1 MSESN
6 SPSSTNISSMATS
19 TTTLY
24 DANMSNGAEV
34 NERTRLLGKTA
45 DKNGSPTPIHVHHH
59 YSTHGDGNEDTNEE
73 EQDEGEEVEVLEAGK
88 ATFSQTLLNVLGDL
102 IGTGIL
108 ASPIAIAH
116 SGWVLGP
123 LFLCIICGVTLWTL
137 KILIRIIERDRR
149 LRNFAD
155 VAGYGLGPTAE
166 KWITALFVG
175 DCCVWL
181 IALIVL
187 FSDTMEAVV
196 PAFTSAQ
203 WKLIGLAVII
213 PLNFVP
219 LRYLSYS
226 SAVGVISTWTLVVI
240 LIFTGIA
247 TPTSPGSIR
256 HPAPTDLWP
265 PHGFIKLGL
274 SFGLLISGFGGHF
287 LVPNLIRDMK
297 HPEQADRVV
306 EVAYG
311 ICMAVYA
318 LVAVVGY
325 LMFGRDVSDE
335 VSRDL
340 AKTAAFSP
348 AMAKL
353 AVWMVALNPLTKLPL
368 GLRPLCDVLYTWFG
382 LQPTVFVPIHHSPAA
397 TFSASPTTPTT
408 TSYTE
413 TTAPPPLTPASIS
426 SELTMFPIPP
436 ISNAEASH
444 DRRERIKSILRPLIS
459 IILVLLFVVGAFVLP
474 SFETVMGI
482 MGGGLAVC
490 SCILIPIAAGA
501 GVWGWTWYTVMAF
514 WTAALFAVVGVV
526 CCFLNEGQVS
536 V

>member
-1 MSESN
+1 MSKSN
-6 SPSSTNISSMATS
+6 TQSTVNIPSMSTS
-19 TTTLY
+19 TATLY
-24 DANMSNGAEV
+24 DPSPEV
-34 NERTRLLGKTA
+34 NERTRLLGKTSK
-45 DKNGSPTPIHVHHH
+45 DGSPVHDHR
-59 YSTHGDGNEDTNEE
+59 SLGVDGQEE
-73 EQDEGEEVEVLEAGK
+73 EAEGEEVEVLEAGK

-116 SGWVLGP
+116 SGWILGP

-137 KILIRIIERDRR
+137 KILIRIIEKDRR

-196 PAFTSAQ
+196 PAFSSAQ
-203 WKLIGLAVII
+203 WKLIGLAIII

-226 SAVGVISTWTLVVI
+226 SAVGIISTWTLVVI

-311 ICMAVYA
+311 ICIAVYA

-382 LQPTVFVPIHHSPAA
+382 LQPTVFVPLHSSPAEA
-397 TFSASPTTPTT
+397 VLSTASSPT
-408 TSYTE
+408 TSYTYTE
-413 TTAPPPLTPASIS
+413 RATAPPLTPASIS
-426 SELTMFPIPP
+426 SELTMFPQPP
-436 ISNAEASH
+436 VSAAEASH
-444 DRRERIKSILRPLIS
+444 DRRERLKTFLRPLIS
-459 IILVLLFVVGAFVLP
+459 IVLVFLFVIGAFILP

-482 MGGGLAVC
+482 MGGGLAVI

-501 GVWGWTWYTVMAF
+501 GVWGWTWYTVLAF
-514 WTAALFAVVGVV
+514 WTSALLAVVGVV
-526 CCFLNEGQVS
+526 CCILNERQVS